1 MSEEEEKIRLCDEG
15 GMLGMRVAAKFSPI
29 VNFTMKI
36 EHFVGDVDIGK
47 FAIVMITMNSLFKC

>member
-15 GMLGMRVAAKFSPI
+15 GMLGIRVAAKFSPI

-36 EHFVGDVDIGK
+36 QHFVGDVDIGK
-47 FAIVMITMNSLFKC
+47 FAML